1 MRKTNLNI
9 WLLVCLLVTVISGRA
24 GAVTYYVNPGDS
36 IQSAIDG
43 ANNGDEIEVSS
54 GTYYEAINFKGKAVR
69 LYSSG
74 GPDIT
79 IINASFS
86 QPLLDNF
93 DDGDYD
99 GWEIIDQ
106 GDIDV
111 NSVWS
116 AETGQMVQSSNYA
129 NPPLTDPNMLG
140 TYAWW
145 QAGSSWTNYQVS
157 LTMKSNDND
166 AMGVMLRYQDPNNY
180 YRFTWLSQDHS
191 QGIGRRQLVKFV
203 DGQFEV
209 LAHDDIPYSVGQEY
223 RVRITA
229 YGSNLSVHIDGQL
242 ALWDSD
248 PSFQSGSVALYCWGN
263 TGTFFDNIYLPNLP
277 VVRCTS
283 GEDADTILEGFTIT
297 GGSSY
302 DGGGMR
308 NWGSSPTVINCI
320 FTANMAR
327 IGGGMN
333 NYQSSPTVIN
343 CAFSDNTSFGNGG
356 GMDNYQSSP
365 TVTNCTFRGNSA
377 PLAPN
382 GFGGGMNNSSS
393 SPTVTNCVF
402 SGNSALAGGVMSNV
416 VSSPMVTNCTFSN
429 NKANTYGGGMYNY
442 NSNPTVANCI
452 LWGDTPDEIYDTGT
466 SSSSVNY
473 CDIQGGWSGAGG
485 NNIDADPCFV
495 NAAAGYFQLIPDVS
509 PCVDA
514 GDNSALPADTAD
526 LDGDGNTVEAIPFD
540 LDGNPRVFDGDK
552 DRIAIVDM
560 GAYEYREPL
569 ELVGHWKLDEYYGY
583 IAYDSVGE
591 NHGTL
596 YGGPPHWHPDGGQV
610 GGALQLD
617 GVDDYVDCGNDD
629 SLNIVDEITLAV
641 WVKTNDAGNREH
653 NPYVMK
659 GDYSYALKYRSTNEI
674 EFFIFDGGWRF
685 VRYDAGISFNDVW
698 HHIAGTYDG
707 NKLKLYIDGG
717 LEATTAHTGSINI
730 SAYNVNIGRNSMIP
744 DRLYGGMIDDVRI
757 YNYALTDDEILYLS
771 CTEPIKGDIDG
782 NCRVDFRDFALLLSE
797 WLTCNLPRHELCW

>member
-9 WLLVCLLVTVISGRA
+9 WLLICLLVAVISGRA
-24 GAVTYYVNPGDS
+24 GAVTFYVNPGDS
-36 IQSAIDG
+36 IQASID
-43 ANNGDEIEVSS
+43 ASSNGDEIEVSP

-79 IINASFS
+79 IIDASLS

-145 QAGSSWTNYQVS
+145 QGGTSWTNYQVS
-157 LTMKSNDND
+157 LTMKSADND
-166 AMGVMLRYQDPNNY
+166 AMGVMFRYQDPNNY
-180 YRFTWLSQDHS
+180 YRFTWLSQNHS

-209 LAHDDIPYSVGQEY
+209 LAHDDVPYSVGQEY
-223 RVRITA
+223 QVRITA
-229 YGSNLSVHIDGQL
+229 YSGSLRVYIDGQL
-242 ALWDSD
+242 ALLGGDS
-248 PSFQSGSVALYCWGN
+248 SLQSGSVALYCWGN
-263 TGTFFDNIYLPNLP
+263 VGTYFDNIYLPNLP
-277 VVRCTS
+277 VVRCA
-283 GEDADTILEGFTIT
+283 GGLGPDTILEGFTIT
-297 GGSSY
+297 GGSSF
-302 DGGGMR
+302 DGGGMW
-308 NWGSSPTVINCI
+308 NWESNPTVINCI

-327 IGGGMN
+327 
-333 NYQSSPTVIN
+333 
-343 CAFSDNTSFGNGG
+343 NGG
-356 GMDNYQSSP
+356 GMYNYQSSP
-365 TVTNCTFRGNSA
+365 TVTNCTFSDNTISSS
-377 PLAPN
+377 
-382 GFGGGMNNSSS
+382 GGGMYNGGS
-393 SPTVTNCVF
+393 SPTVTNCKFISNSVF
-402 SGNSALAGGVMSNV
+402 NTTSQELGGGMYNSNG
-416 VSSPMVTNCTFSN
+416 SSPMVTNCTFSGN
-429 NKANTYGGGMYNY
+429 SADSGGGMCNSS
-442 NSNPTVANCI
+442 SNPTVTNCI
-452 LWGDTPDEIYDTGT
+452 LWGDTPDEIYDGAG
-466 SSSSVNY
+466 SSPTVNY
-473 CDIQGGWSGAGG
+473 SDVQGGWSGAGG

-495 NAAAGYFQLIPDVS
+495 NAAAGYFQLLSSES
-509 PCVDA
+509 PCVEA

-540 LDGNPRVFDGDK
+540 LDGNPRVFDRDK
-552 DRIAIVDM
+552 DRMAIVDM

-583 IAYDSVGE
+583 IAYDSAGE

-641 WVKTNDAGNREH
+641 WVKTNDAGNFEH

-659 GDYSYALKYRSTNEI
+659 GEYSYALKYRSTNEI

-685 VRYDAGISFNDVW
+685 VRYDVGSSFNDVW

-707 NKLKLYIDGG
+707 NELKLYIDGG
-717 LEATTAHTGSINI
+717 LEKTLGYTGSINM